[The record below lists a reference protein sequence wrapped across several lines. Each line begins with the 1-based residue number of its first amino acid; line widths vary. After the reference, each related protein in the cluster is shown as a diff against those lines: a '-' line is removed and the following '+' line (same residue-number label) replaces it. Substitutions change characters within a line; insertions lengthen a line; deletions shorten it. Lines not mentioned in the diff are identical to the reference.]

1 MLRISQVTVPSL
13 KGNFSSSSERDIFRS
28 RSLVPSL
35 QDAILE
41 QETTRICL
49 LLTKHCQLTVDRPE
63 MTQDFYIRP
72 NITRTECS
80 NQDGGL

>member
-13 KGNFSSSSERDIFRS
+13 KGNFSSSSERDTVRS

-41 QETTRICL
+41 QATTRICL
-49 LLTKHCQLTVDRPE
+49 LPTKHCQLTMHLTVDRPE
-63 MTQDFYIRP
+63 MTQHFYIRRKY
-72 NITRTECS
+72 NKH
-80 NQDGGL
+80 